1 MQNGQGPGKTPAPVQ
16 SVTAASA
23 ERPPAAALGPLGL
36 GFVVRGSRRGLGLRF
51 VGGLIRRIARIV
63 GSLGHSL
70 GLRLGVGHDRIG
82 RFRVGGRCRFRG
94 LGLGHDRL
102 ARVRFGQHGLGQ
114 RPGRARRR
122 LVSVQRIAR
131 GSLVA
136 TRRARLGRGRIV
148 AQPVS
153 VGGNTPGLVQ
163 IGDACGHVAAFV
175 HDLARLGRR
184 GDRRRDGRGAVVL
197 DIRLAAARAAAAARL
212 GPGVTL
218 GGLALGSV
226 ALDGRDRADLGL
238 ALDRDF
244 DFRRLIAVIGCFG
257 DKDARGIL
265 TELEPHV
272 SEVVCTQSTSPRALD
287 CHELAEYARE
297 IFGDER
303 VHVDENLP
311 AAVETAVALAEETD
325 APGEAVSGSG
335 VLITGSVVTAGEART
350 LFGKEPS

>member
-1 MQNGQGPGKTPAPVQ
+1 MG
-16 SVTAASA
+16 TAAASTGTGSTG
-23 ERPPAAALGPLGL
+23 AAAIDP
-36 GFVVRGSRRGLGLRF
+36 VARED
-51 VGGLIRRIARIV
+51 LIGTSGQAEV
-63 GSLGHSL
+63 
-70 GLRLGVGHDRIG
+70 
-82 RFRVGGRCRFRG
+82 
-94 LGLGHDRL
+94 L
-102 ARVRFGQHGLGQ
+102 AQW
-114 RPGRARRR
+114 
-122 LVSVQRIAR
+122 
-131 GSLVA
+131 
-136 TRRARLGRGRIV
+136 
-148 AQPVS
+148 
-153 VGGNTPGLVQ
+153 
-163 IGDACGHVAAFV
+163 
-175 HDLARLGRR
+175 LA
-184 GDRRRDGRGAVVL
+184 
-197 DIRLAAARAAAAARL
+197 
-212 GPGVTL
+212 
-218 GGLALGSV
+218 
-226 ALDGRDRADLGL
+226 L

-335 VLITGSVVTAGEART
+335 VLITGSVGTAGEART